1 MYAVALS
8 GDRRPASVI
17 DQKRSHV
24 NTIPSGTRQRAR
36 IAALLAAGLLSLVV
50 TGCGSSSSSAS
61 GAKGVISAI
70 GAENEYA
77 NVLGQIGGRYVHVS
91 SILNNPNTDPHTFE
105 SSPSVARQVS
115 AAQLIVQNGVGY
127 DTFMNKIESASPN
140 SKRKV
145 IVVQKVLG
153 LPTDTPNP
161 HLWYAPRTMP
171 AVARAMAADLSALQP
186 AHAAYFRANLAK
198 FIASLA
204 PLHAAIAA
212 FKAKYGGTTV
222 ATTEPVADY
231 LLQAMGMNNLTPFAF
246 QADIMNGVDPTP
258 EDITLENGFF
268 TKHQVKVF
276 CYNQQV
282 VDSLTT
288 SIRETA
294 LKAGVPVVGVYE
306 TMPTPGYDFQS
317 WMMAEVGAIE
327 KAVTAKIST
336 QQL

>member
-1 MYAVALS
+1 MGASEVRSVA
-8 GDRRPASVI
+8 
-17 DQKRSHV
+17 
-24 NTIPSGTRQRAR
+24 RAR
-36 IAALLAAGLLSLVV
+36 IAVLATAGLLVLVGA
-50 TGCGSSSSSAS
+50 GCGPSSS
-61 GAKGVISAI
+61 GAGGDSGVISAI

-91 SILNNPNTDPHTFE
+91 SVLNNPNTDPHTFE
-105 SSPSVARQVS
+105 SSPSVAQQVS
-115 AAQLIVQNGVGY
+115 SAQLIVQNGVGY

-145 IVVQKVLG
+145 IVAQDVLG

-161 HLWYAPRTMP
+161 HLWYDPKTMP
-171 AVARAMAADLSALQP
+171 AVAKAMADDLSALQP
-186 AHAAYFRANLAK
+186 SHAAYFEANLAK
-198 FIASLA
+198 FMASLV
-204 PLHAAIAA
+204 PLHKAIAA
-212 FKAKYGGTTV
+212 FKANYGGTTV

-246 QADIMNGVDPTP
+246 QADIMNGVDPSP
-258 EDITLENGFF
+258 QDITLENAFF

-288 SIRETA
+288 SIRQTA
-294 LKAGVPVVGVYE
+294 VNAGVPVVGVYE

-317 WMMAEVGAIE
+317 WMLAEVNAIE

-336 QQL
+336 QRL